1 VATGQ
6 QVAMEDTLD
15 KALAALLGTA
25 PPPTQP
31 GGPPATGTIAG
42 LIASANQH
50 YLAAQADLTHGD
62 FVGYAQEMKL
72 VGQLL
77 AQLQQLS
84 SGPAASPSPS
94 PSPH

>member
-1 VATGQ
+1 
-6 QVAMEDTLD
+6 MEDTLD

-25 PPPTQP
+25 PTTQP
-31 GGPPATGTIAG
+31 GPTGPPATGTIAQ
-42 LIASANQH
+42 LIAQANQH
-50 YLAAQADLTHGD
+50 YLAGQADLTHGD

-84 SGPAASPSPS
+84 SGTAAAPSPS